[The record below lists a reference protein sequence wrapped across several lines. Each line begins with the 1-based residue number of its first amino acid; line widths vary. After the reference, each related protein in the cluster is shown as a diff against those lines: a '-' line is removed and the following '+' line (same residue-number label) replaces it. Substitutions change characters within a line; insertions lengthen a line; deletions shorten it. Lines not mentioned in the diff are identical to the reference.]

1 MATPTAKQIHE
12 QAEQCI
18 LDLLTDGKA
27 SASFAGKQYSTLDI
41 SKLQEISEYYRKQ
54 AIARGEI
61 LDAREKITVSYCRI
75 KE

>member
-12 QAEQCI
+12 QAEQAI
-18 LDLLTDGKA
+18 YDLIVDGKA

-41 SKLQEISEYYRKQ
+41 SKLQEISEYYRTQ
-54 AIARGEI
+54 SIARGQI
-61 LDAREKITVSYCRI
+61 LDAREKISVSYCRI